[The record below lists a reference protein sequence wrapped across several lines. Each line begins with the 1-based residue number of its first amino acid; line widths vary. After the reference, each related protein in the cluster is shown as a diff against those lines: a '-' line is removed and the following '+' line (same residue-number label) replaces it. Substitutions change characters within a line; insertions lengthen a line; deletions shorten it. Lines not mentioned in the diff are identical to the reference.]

1 MFSSCFL
8 CYEKFRKLILWI
20 RFFNHILGKIFGEY
34 KVCGDE
40 KLTTNMKQV
49 LMVEEI
55 ETKFTLYRHVKEA
68 FLEVNR
74 EIFVPKGFGQRA
86 FKLDALP
93 MQQNQWISSP
103 LTVAKMT
110 QYLELKGVDS
120 ILEVGCGSGY
130 QAAILSKLCRRV
142 FTIERIDSL
151 LKEAKER
158 FRSES
163 ITNVFTRFDDGQRGW
178 KVYAPFER
186 ILFSAT
192 AKKVPPIL
200 FEQLAEGGILLAP
213 IEEDGLQIITR
224 YSKKNGKISSEVI
237 EPCFFVPIV
246 DGRVK

>member
-1 MFSSCFL
+1 MRSV
-8 CYEKFRKLILWI
+8 IQQ
-20 RFFNHILGKIFGEY
+20 
-34 KVCGDE
+34 
-40 KLTTNMKQV
+40 TQ
-49 LMVEEI
+49 MVEAI
-55 ETKFTLYRHVKEA
+55 ERHFSLYPYVKQA

-74 EIFVPKGFGQRA
+74 KLFVPTGLGHIAYQ
-86 FKLDALP
+86 LDALP

-110 QYLELKGVDS
+110 QH
-120 ILEVGCGSGY
+120 LEVQGADSVLEIGCGSGY

-158 FRSES
+158 FRKEG
-163 ITNVFTRFDDGQRGW
+163 INNIFTRFDDGQRGW
-178 KVYAPFER
+178 KAYAPYDR

-192 AKKVPPIL
+192 AKQIPEVL

-213 IEEDGLQIITR
+213 MEQDGLQILTR
-224 YSKKNGKISSEVI
+224 FYKRNGKITSESI
-237 EPCFFVPIV
+237 EPCLFVPIM